1 MTTMASSFRDS
12 LPVARRFGL
21 DPMGGKHECFLE
33 SFLTTRFPT
42 NKTHFWK
49 AWIRYRWRLL
59 SKEAGLVKF
68 HFFHQ
73 VFDEVMAASGLTCSA
88 GYRNHSFWR
97 TMYSA
102 VRYESAAIVAVAG
115 YAVNVGKTDA
125 PRMNRLWMSWDWQ

>member
-1 MTTMASSFRDS
+1 MIRLDFPQTRSIFGKPGYAIGSDS
-12 LPVARRFGL
+12 YLKNQALSNFI
-21 DPMGGKHECFLE
+21 FL
-33 SFLTTRFPT
+33 
-42 NKTHFWK
+42 
-49 AWIRYRWRLL
+49 
-59 SKEAGLVKF
+59 
-68 HFFHQ
+68 HQ
-73 VFDEVMAASGLTCSA
+73 VIDEVMAASGLTCSA